1 MRLIAEPGLHR
12 VHRAMFATGA
22 MSYLSAPLWLAFL
35 TVGTALWLGGAPAV
49 DDGLMAGW
57 GIQIAP
63 PPPALMGLWALTA
76 CLLFLPR
83 VLGIAAVLA
92 KGEQAQYGGAFALVK
107 SALFEALLAL
117 LQSPV
122 RMLAHSLFVLVAL
135 TGLKLEWKSP
145 PREAVALSWRD
156 AAASL
161 APMTSVIALLAA
173 GIAAIDASALIWLIP
188 VGLPL
193 LLAIPA
199 AVATSH
205 IELGTAS
212 RNRGLLLIPEEKA
225 APAVLHRAWLHVASA
240 ARPEALAF
248 A

>member
-1 MRLIAEPGLHR
+1 
-12 VHRAMFATGA
+12 
-22 MSYLSAPLWLAFL
+22 
-35 TVGTALWLGGAPAV
+35 
-49 DDGLMAGW
+49 
-57 GIQIAP
+57 
-63 PPPALMGLWALTA
+63 
-76 CLLFLPR
+76 
-83 VLGIAAVLA
+83 
-92 KGEQAQYGGAFALVK
+92 
-107 SALFEALLAL
+107 
-117 LQSPV
+117 
-122 RMLAHSLFVLVAL
+122 MLAHSLFVLVAV

-156 AAASL
+156 AARNL

-173 GIAAIDASALIWLIP
+173 GIAAVDASALIWLIP

-212 RNRGLLLIPEEKA
+212 RHRGLLLIPEEKA

-240 ARPEALAF
+240 ARPQGLALA
-248 A
+248 